1 MWHANLLGVD
11 DGVWP
16 ELSRGPNHK
25 KMSPNLS
32 SHLVPS
38 SGMHTL
44 FLIFFES
51 FYLSD
56 NMIGVVMII
65 RTLCR
70 FNQVCTHTTSF
81 EILVCMVADFIALFG
96 EICGGV
102 LWLFI
107 KDMSHRIS
115 DLG

>member
-1 MWHANLLGVD
+1 MVC
-11 DGVWP
+11 
-16 ELSRGPNHK
+16 GPSYLEALITKN
-25 KMSPNLS
+25 MSPNLS

-44 FLIFFES
+44 FLVFFES
-51 FYLSD
+51 FSLSD

-70 FNQVCTHTTSF
+70 FNQVCTRTTSF

-96 EICGGV
+96 EICGRSCGY
-102 LWLFI
+102 LLKI
-107 KDMSHRIS
+107 
-115 DLG
+115 